1 MVNKKDQ
8 SQNREILEHYVK
20 AGEIIAEM
28 FSPYLEV
35 IVHDLQV
42 PEHSIIAIFNSH
54 ITGRKIGDGTSD
66 IGYKKLADGLPDK
79 IVNYINRSPTGTDM
93 KSSSL
98 TIRNKNNEIIGSMAF
113 NFDLSSFANIKEFFE
128 TFTKTIVLDDLPN
141 REQFFM
147 LSVKDEIQQA
157 LIKYITFHDLQG
169 KGLTR
174 KDKLSV
180 VAFMKKE
187 GHINK
192 KGAISILS
200 ELLAISRPTLY
211 KYIKE
216 LSSQEGER

>member
-1 MVNKKDQ
+1 MVNKKNQ

-35 IVHDLQV
+35 IIHDLQV
-42 PEHSIIAIFNSH
+42 PKHSIIAIFNNH

-66 IGYKKLADGLPDK
+66 IGYKKLADELPDK
-79 IVNYINRSPTGTDM
+79 IVNYINQSPTGADM

-98 TIRNKNNEIIGSMAF
+98 TIRNKNNEIIGSMDF

-141 REQFFM
+141 QEQFF
-147 LSVKDEIQQA
+147 LWTVRDEIQQA
-157 LIKYITFHDLQG
+157 LIKYITSHDLQG
-169 KGLTR
+169 KVLTK

-180 VAFMKKE
+180 VAFMKKD

-192 KGAISILS
+192 KGAITILS
-200 ELLAISRPTLY
+200 ELLAITRPTLY

-216 LSSQEGER
+216 L

>member
-1 MVNKKDQ
+1 MVNKINH

-28 FSPYLEV
+28 FAPYLEV
-35 IVHDLQV
+35 IIHDLQA
-42 PEHSIIAIFNSH
+42 PDHSIIAIFNNH
-54 ITGRKIGDGTSD
+54 VTGRKIGDGTSD
-66 IGYKKLADGLPDK
+66 IGYKKLSDKLPDK
-79 IVNYINRSPTGTDM
+79 IVNYNNQSPSGADL

-98 TIRNKNNEIIGSMAF
+98 TIRNRNDEIIGSMGL
-113 NFDLSSFANIKEFFE
+113 NYDLSSFANIKEFFE
-128 TFTKTIVLDDLPN
+128 MFTKTIVLDDLPD

-147 LSVKDEIQQA
+147 WSVKDEIQQA
-157 LIKYITFHDLQG
+157 LNKYIAYNDLQS
-169 KGLTR
+169 KVLTR
-174 KDKLSV
+174 KDKLNV

-200 ELLAISRPTLY
+200 ELLAITRPTLY

-216 LSSQEGER
+216 I